1 MGRLVGLRRGQKEK
15 TRAVE
20 MATDRRFFLALT
32 VKNEAPNLWEWV
44 AYHRAIGF
52 TDIAIYQNDS
62 VDGTQKMLRTME
74 KHGFIQYFN
83 NPSHNKGWQNKAY
96 RRASRLP
103 EYHAADWAMA
113 LDCDE
118 FLVVKTGDGTVGA
131 LVDALPPG
139 VNACTLHWK
148 AFGSSHHAQVPEGLV
163 TEEFTL
169 AEVPTRIAERKMG
182 FKSIFRPTAY
192 KRIGIHKPK
201 DAFEDVPSVMCNG
214 SGILLD
220 PDVDTGWRSKDPGCR
235 KLAQVNHYAIRD
247 LERFL
252 VKSGRGRTA
261 NHDRPVD
268 TEYWKAFDIND
279 AEDLAAARRGPE
291 TRAEMEWMNNKTRGR
306 IALLHEEGLAANR
319 AVFDRLMQDDYYR
332 GIYEEIVAGFPTHD
346 NAQLRT
352 GTR

>member
-1 MGRLVGLRRGQKEK
+1 
-15 TRAVE
+15 
-20 MATDRRFFLALT
+20 MAPDLRFFLALT

-74 KHGFIQYFN
+74 KLGFIQYFN
-83 NPSHNKGWQNKAY
+83 NPSRNKGWQNKAY

-103 EYHAADWAMA
+103 EFHAADWAMA

-118 FLVVKTGDGTVGA
+118 FLVVKTGDGSVSA
-131 LVDALPPG
+131 LVETLPPG
-139 VNACTLHWK
+139 ANSCTVHWK
-148 AFGSSHHAQVPEGLV
+148 AFGSSFHAEMPDGLV

-169 AEVPTRIAERKMG
+169 AETPRRIVGRQMG
-182 FKSIFRPTAY
+182 FKSIFKPSAY

-201 DAFEDVPSVMCNG
+201 DAFPDVPSVMCNG

-220 PDVDTGWRSKDPGCR
+220 PDVDPGWRSKDPGAR

-247 LERFL
+247 VERFL

-268 TEYWKAFDIND
+268 TDYWRAFDIND
-279 AEDLAAARRGPE
+279 AEDLAAARRGVE
-291 TRAEMEWMNNKTRGR
+291 TRAEMDRMNKRSRGR
-306 IALLHEEGLAANR
+306 IELLHHEGRAANR
-319 AVFDRLMQDDYYR
+319 SVFRDMLGDPFYR
-332 GIYEEIVAGFPTHD
+332 GIYDEIVAGFPAAGHEET
-346 NAQLRT
+346 RT
-352 GTR
+352 GTQ

>member
-1 MGRLVGLRRGQKEK
+1 
-15 TRAVE
+15 

-83 NPSHNKGWQNKAY
+83 NPSRNKGWQNKAY

-103 EYHAADWAMA
+103 EFRAAEWAMS

-118 FLVVKTGDGTVGA
+118 FLVVRTGDGTVSA
-131 LVDALPPG
+131 LVDALP
-139 VNACTLHWK
+139 AEATCCTIHWK
-148 AFGSSHHAQVPEGLV
+148 AFGSSFHAQMPDGLV

-169 AEVPTRIAERKMG
+169 AETPGRIAEKQMG
-182 FKSIFRPTAY
+182 FKSIFKPAAY
-192 KRIGIHKPK
+192 RRIGIHKPK
-201 DAFEDVPSVMCNG
+201 DAFPEVSHAMCNG

-220 PDVDTGWRSKDPGCR
+220 PDADPGWRSKDPACR
-235 KLAQVNHYAIRD
+235 KLAQINHYAIRD
-247 LERFL
+247 VERFL

-261 NHDRPVD
+261 NHERPVD
-268 TEYWKAFDIND
+268 TNYWRSFDIND
-279 AEDLAAARRGPE
+279 AQDLGAARRGPE
-291 TRAEMEWMNNKTRGR
+291 TRAEMERMNNKTRGR
-306 IALLHEEGLAANR
+306 IELLHQEGRKANR
-319 AVFDRLMQDDYYR
+319 QVFEELFEDDYYR
-332 GIYEEIVAGFPTHD
+332 GIYQEIVGGFRSHRSELSSTRAG
-346 NAQLRT
+346 
-352 GTR
+352 